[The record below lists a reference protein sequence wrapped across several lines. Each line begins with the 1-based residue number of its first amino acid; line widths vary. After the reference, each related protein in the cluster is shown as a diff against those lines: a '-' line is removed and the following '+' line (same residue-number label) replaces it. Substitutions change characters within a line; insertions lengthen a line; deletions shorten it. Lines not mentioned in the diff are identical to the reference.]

1 MSNELYLND
10 TQFNDPIQ
18 DLNDGIN
25 DPTQSQEQSPPGF
38 FSTLRNPLELMFEE
52 SLPASLYQYITGN
65 TKKVQAE
72 KAKTFLQN
80 NPNLQG
86 TGQYNEALR
95 IYKKFGYLLEE
106 DQEQSFDAKE
116 VLNLAKKYPGVM
128 GAELVNMLLADPYLL
143 LLPSAMFAR
152 LGRGVVN
159 ATRLKLAN
167 KYKRLPTRVKG
178 KIMEQAKRDMRG
190 GAMASVLLPFAFS
203 TGLQL
208 GEKGDIDLNRTT
220 AETTF
225 GATAGL
231 LLSTAFGGISALG
244 SKATYVP
251 QTKFNQAIINRL
263 NKYET
268 LDQAIK
274 INKTGNIKLI
284 DDVIDTELKDSLKN
298 FNPEKIDSIKAQ
310 ISTGIREVLENG
322 RDSIKSSLVKAG
334 TFGTIGATA
343 QFLTEEKDKVYESIK
358 GFAAGAVFYA
368 GYKVLGKLF
377 GQAKRLSPIELDF
390 ERVSDSIHMIQNKV
404 NSKAVEVSSV
414 LKDLLPDP
422 SDRIKVFH
430 NINKTTVDNNLN
442 YNKFGKAILD
452 KDLTKEQLE
461 AKRIIKKYFDTMYGT
476 LTKELDDLNFQI
488 NFRSNYTPLVFKDFV
503 SGTAK
508 EFSERIFGSSTK
520 SSRFFRERIF
530 DDLNQALASG
540 RVLKDGMDD
549 PAKLIQVYTFAASKA
564 LANRNIV
571 HYLKNHRN
579 VFGKTQ
585 SGQPLSHAV
594 MYENDY
600 NIPPQFREYFKE
612 FRHPLLDNDKKFFV
626 HQDMMKSL
634 NMLFDAKNENELMG
648 AIFNTNLMMKRSAVG
663 FSFFHAGAL
672 VESMFFAGVP
682 FKVIKEFIKPR
693 SKNQIMNMV
702 DNPKLTLENF
712 TYAKEA
718 SEKLGFGDLVSF
730 ARGSRLEIST
740 PEDVGYDRFYAILQK
755 IDTDFFKPHFGIQ
768 PAAKVEKVYKWF
780 DRITWD
786 RIFTQAKLYTF
797 LRKLDEAVQPGDT
810 QSAIYAKARAAAQF
824 TNDAFGGQNWEAIT
838 QSITNPTYKKL
849 AQTTFKPASRGYMQL
864 VFFAPDWTLSNLR
877 IIGKALPGFT
887 SDPVARRMYQYYFLR
902 AALMYATLGT
912 GLNYMFSGHSQLENK
927 DPTRIDLGNGQ
938 VLTFSKQLMEPFH
951 WITDPQGTGLKK
963 IGSLPKGVI
972 EVLTNKQYLTTKWS
986 PNITSKDDTAIEK
999 FQKIGGQV
1007 GAKFLPIWLQQSAR
1021 QISERLETESG
1032 ISPDLA
1038 MDVAVDFILGQSGH
1052 PRYKGPR
1059 YTQYKLSGLAR
1070 SPYETL
1076 F

>member
-10 TQFNDPIQ
+10 SQLNDPIQ
-18 DLNDGIN
+18 DIKDGIN
-25 DPTQSQEQSPPGF
+25 DPTQIEEQTPPGF
-38 FSTLRNPLELMFEE
+38 FQTLRNPLELMFEE

-72 KAKTFLQN
+72 EALNFLQN

-95 IYKKFGYLLEE
+95 IYKKFGYLLE
-106 DQEQSFDAKE
+106 QGEQSFDAKE
-116 VLNLAKKYPGVM
+116 IINMAKKYPSVV
-128 GAELVNMLLADPYLL
+128 GAELINMLIADPYLL
-143 LLPSAMFAR
+143 LLPSTVFSR

-159 ATRLKLAN
+159 ASRLKLAN
-167 KYKRLPTRVKG
+167 KYKRLPKRVKG
-178 KIMEQAKRDMRG
+178 KIMQEAKRDIKV
-190 GAMASVLLPFAFS
+190 GAMASTLLPFAFS

-208 GEKGDIDLNRTT
+208 GEKGEIDASRTT

-231 LLSTAFGGISALG
+231 LISTALGGISALG
-244 SKATYVP
+244 SKATFVAQP
-251 QTKFNQAIINRL
+251 KINQAITNRL
-263 NKYET
+263 NKYQS
-268 LDQAIK
+268 LDDAIK
-274 INKTGNIKLI
+274 ITKTGNIKLI
-284 DDVIDTELKDSLKN
+284 DDIIDTDLKDSLKN
-298 FNPEKIDSIKAQ
+298 FKPEKIEAIKAQ
-310 ISTGIREVLENG
+310 ISVGIRDVLENG
-322 RDSIKSSLVKAG
+322 RDSIKSSLVKAA

-343 QFLTEEKDKVYESIK
+343 QFLTEEKDKVEESIK
-358 GFAAGAVFYA
+358 GFAAGAGFYA
-368 GYKVLGKLF
+368 GYRVLGKLF
-377 GQAKRLSPIELDF
+377 GQARKLSSIELDF
-390 ERVSDSIHMIQNKV
+390 ERVSDSVYITQNKV

-430 NINKTTVDNNLN
+430 NINKTKVNNNLE
-442 YNKFGKAILD
+442 YNKYGKAIPD
-452 KDLTKEQLE
+452 SELTKDQLE
-461 AKRIIKKYFDTMYGT
+461 AKRIIQKYFDTMYKT
-476 LTKELDDLNFQI
+476 LTNELDDFNFQI
-488 NFRSNYTPLVFKDFV
+488 NYRSNYAPLVFQDFITG
-503 SGTAK
+503 STK
-508 EFSERIFGSSTK
+508 EFGERIFGSSTK
-520 SSRFFRERIF
+520 SSRFFKERIF
-530 DDLNQALASG
+530 DDINQALEAG
-540 RVLKDGMDD
+540 KKLKPGMDD
-549 PAKLIQVYTFAASKA
+549 PAKLIQVYTFSASKA

-571 HYLKNHRN
+571 HYLKNYRHIY
-579 VFGKTQ
+579 GKTQ
-585 SGQPLSHAV
+585 TGQTLSHNV
-594 MYENDY
+594 MYADNY
-600 NIPPQFREYFKE
+600 LIPDQFKPYFKE

-634 NMLFDAKNENELMG
+634 NMLFDAKNENELIG

-730 ARGSRLEIST
+730 ARSARLEIST
-740 PEDVGYDRFYAILQK
+740 PEDVGYDRFYAILQR
-755 IDTDFFKPHFGIQ
+755 IDNDFFKPHFGIQ

-810 QSAIYAKARAAAQF
+810 QSTIYAKARAASQF

-849 AQTTFKPASRGYMQL
+849 AQTTFKPASRGYLQL
-864 VFFAPDWTLSNLR
+864 LFFAPDWTLSNLR

-902 AALMYATLGT
+902 ASLMYATIGT

-951 WITDPQGTGLKK
+951 WVTDPQGTGIKK

-986 PNITSKDDTAIEK
+986 PNITSKDDNAIEK

-1007 GAKFLPIWLQQSAR
+1007 GAKFLPIWLQQASR

-1038 MDVAVDFILGQSGH
+1038 MDVAVDFVLGQSGH

>member
-10 TQFNDPIQ
+10 SQLNDPIQ
-18 DLNDGIN
+18 DIKDGIN
-25 DPTQSQEQSPPGF
+25 DPTQIEEQTPPGF
-38 FSTLRNPLELMFEE
+38 FQTLRNPLELMFEE

-72 KAKTFLQN
+72 EALNFLQN

-95 IYKKFGYLLEE
+95 IYKKFGYLLE
-106 DQEQSFDAKE
+106 QGEQSFDAKE
-116 VLNLAKKYPGVM
+116 IINMAKKYPSVV
-128 GAELVNMLLADPYLL
+128 GAELINMLIADPYLL
-143 LLPSAMFAR
+143 LLPSTVFSR

-159 ATRLKLAN
+159 ASRLKLAN
-167 KYKRLPTRVKG
+167 KYKRLPKRVKG
-178 KIMEQAKRDMRG
+178 KIMQEAKRDIKV
-190 GAMASVLLPFAFS
+190 GAMASTLLPFAFS

-208 GEKGDIDLNRTT
+208 GEKGEIDASRTT

-231 LLSTAFGGISALG
+231 LISTALGGISALG
-244 SKATYVP
+244 SKTTFVAQP
-251 QTKFNQAIINRL
+251 KINQAITNRL
-263 NKYET
+263 NKYQS
-268 LDQAIK
+268 LDDAIK
-274 INKTGNIKLI
+274 ITKTGNIKLI
-284 DDVIDTELKDSLKN
+284 DDIIDTDLKDSLKN
-298 FNPEKIDSIKAQ
+298 FKPEKIEAIKAQ
-310 ISTGIREVLENG
+310 ISVGIRDVLENG
-322 RDSIKSSLVKAG
+322 RDSIKSSLVKAA

-343 QFLTEEKDKVYESIK
+343 QFLTEEKDKVEESIK
-358 GFAAGAVFYA
+358 GFAAGAGFYA
-368 GYKVLGKLF
+368 GYRVLGKLF
-377 GQAKRLSPIELDF
+377 GQARKLSSIELDF
-390 ERVSDSIHMIQNKV
+390 ERVSDSVYITQNKV

-430 NINKTTVDNNLN
+430 NINKTKVNNNLE
-442 YNKFGKAILD
+442 YNKYGKAIPD
-452 KDLTKEQLE
+452 SELTKDQLE
-461 AKRIIKKYFDTMYGT
+461 AKRIIQKYFDTMYKT
-476 LTKELDDLNFQI
+476 LTNELDDFNFQI
-488 NFRSNYTPLVFKDFV
+488 NYRSNYAPLVFQDFITG
-503 SGTAK
+503 STK
-508 EFSERIFGSSTK
+508 EFGERIFGSSTK

-530 DDLNQALASG
+530 DDINQALEAG
-540 RVLKDGMDD
+540 KKLKPGMDD
-549 PAKLIQVYTFAASKA
+549 PAKLIQVYTFSASKA

-571 HYLKNHRN
+571 HYLKNYRHIY
-579 VFGKTQ
+579 GKTQ
-585 SGQPLSHAV
+585 TGQTLSHNV
-594 MYENDY
+594 MYADNY
-600 NIPPQFREYFKE
+600 LIPDQFKPYFKE

-634 NMLFDAKNENELMG
+634 NMLFDAKNENELIG

-730 ARGSRLEIST
+730 ARSARLEIST
-740 PEDVGYDRFYAILQK
+740 PEDVGYDRFYAILQR
-755 IDTDFFKPHFGIQ
+755 IDNDFFKPHFGIQ

-810 QSAIYAKARAAAQF
+810 QSTIYAKARAASQF

-849 AQTTFKPASRGYMQL
+849 AQTTFKPASRGYLQL
-864 VFFAPDWTLSNLR
+864 LFFAPDWTLSNLR

-902 AALMYATLGT
+902 ASLMYATIGT

-951 WITDPQGTGLKK
+951 WVTDPQGTGIKK

-986 PNITSKDDTAIEK
+986 PNITSKDDNAIEK

-1007 GAKFLPIWLQQSAR
+1007 GAKFLPIWLQQASR
-1021 QISERLETESG
+1021 QISERLESEGG

-1038 MDVAVDFILGQSGH
+1038 MDVAVDFVLGQSGH

-1070 SPYETL
+1070 SPYEAL

>member
-10 TQFNDPIQ
+10 SQLNDPIQ
-18 DLNDGIN
+18 DIKDGIN
-25 DPTQSQEQSPPGF
+25 DPTQIEEQTPPGF
-38 FSTLRNPLELMFEE
+38 FQTLRNPLELMFEE

-72 KAKTFLQN
+72 EALNFLQN

-95 IYKKFGYLLEE
+95 IYKKFGYLLE
-106 DQEQSFDAKE
+106 QGEQSFDAKE
-116 VLNLAKKYPGVM
+116 IINMAKKYPSVV
-128 GAELVNMLLADPYLL
+128 GAELINMLIADPYLL
-143 LLPSAMFAR
+143 LLPSTVFSR

-159 ATRLKLAN
+159 ASRLKLAN
-167 KYKRLPTRVKG
+167 KYKRLPKRVKG
-178 KIMEQAKRDMRG
+178 KIMQEAKRDIKV
-190 GAMASVLLPFAFS
+190 GAMASTLLPFAFS

-208 GEKGDIDLNRTT
+208 GEKGEIDASRTT

-231 LLSTAFGGISALG
+231 LISTALGGISALG
-244 SKATYVP
+244 SKATFVAQP
-251 QTKFNQAIINRL
+251 KINQAITNRL
-263 NKYET
+263 NKYQS
-268 LDQAIK
+268 LDDAIK
-274 INKTGNIKLI
+274 ITKTGNIKLI
-284 DDVIDTELKDSLKN
+284 DDIIDTDLKDSLKN
-298 FNPEKIDSIKAQ
+298 FKPEKIDAIKAQ
-310 ISTGIREVLENG
+310 ISVGIRDVLENG
-322 RDSIKSSLVKAG
+322 RDSIKSSLVKAA

-343 QFLTEEKDKVYESIK
+343 QFLTEEKDKVEESIK
-358 GFAAGAVFYA
+358 GFAAGAGFYA
-368 GYKVLGKLF
+368 GYRVLGKLF
-377 GQAKRLSPIELDF
+377 GQARKLSSIELDF
-390 ERVSDSIHMIQNKV
+390 ERVSDSVYITQNKV

-430 NINKTTVDNNLN
+430 NINKTKVNNNLE
-442 YNKFGKAILD
+442 YNKYGKAIPD
-452 KDLTKEQLE
+452 SELTKDQLE
-461 AKRIIKKYFDTMYGT
+461 AKRIIQKYFDTMYKT
-476 LTKELDDLNFQI
+476 LTNELDDFNFQI
-488 NFRSNYTPLVFKDFV
+488 NYRSNYAPLVFQDFITG
-503 SGTAK
+503 STK
-508 EFSERIFGSSTK
+508 EFGERIFGSSTK
-520 SSRFFRERIF
+520 SSRFFKERIF
-530 DDLNQALASG
+530 DDINQALEAG
-540 RVLKDGMDD
+540 KKLKPGMDD
-549 PAKLIQVYTFAASKA
+549 PAKLIQVYTFSASKA

-571 HYLKNHRN
+571 HYLKNYRHIY
-579 VFGKTQ
+579 GKTQ
-585 SGQPLSHAV
+585 TGQTLSHNV
-594 MYENDY
+594 MYADNY
-600 NIPPQFREYFKE
+600 LIPDQFKPYFKE

-634 NMLFDAKNENELMG
+634 NMLFDAKNENELIG

-730 ARGSRLEIST
+730 ARSARLEIST
-740 PEDVGYDRFYAILQK
+740 PEDVGYDRFYAILQR
-755 IDTDFFKPHFGIQ
+755 IDNDFFKPHFGIQ

-810 QSAIYAKARAAAQF
+810 QSTIYAKARAASQF

-849 AQTTFKPASRGYMQL
+849 AQTTFKPASRGYLQL
-864 VFFAPDWTLSNLR
+864 LFFAPDWTLSNLR

-902 AALMYATLGT
+902 ASLMYATIGT

-951 WITDPQGTGLKK
+951 WITDPQGTGIKK

-972 EVLTNKQYLTTKWS
+972 EVLTNKEYLTTKWS
-986 PNITSKDDTAIEK
+986 PNITSKDDSAIEK

-1007 GAKFLPIWLQQSAR
+1007 GAKFLPIWLQQASR
-1021 QISERLETESG
+1021 QISDRLESEGG

-1038 MDVAVDFILGQSGH
+1038 MDVAVDFVLGQSGH

-1070 SPYETL
+1070 SPYEAL

>member
-10 TQFNDPIQ
+10 SQLNDPIQ
-18 DLNDGIN
+18 DIKDGIN
-25 DPTQSQEQSPPGF
+25 DPTQIEEQTPPGF
-38 FSTLRNPLELMFEE
+38 FQTLRNPLELMFEE

-72 KAKTFLQN
+72 EALNFLQN

-95 IYKKFGYLLEE
+95 IYKKFGYLLE
-106 DQEQSFDAKE
+106 QGEQSFDAKE
-116 VLNLAKKYPGVM
+116 IINMAKKYPSVV
-128 GAELVNMLLADPYLL
+128 GAELINMLIADPYLL
-143 LLPSAMFAR
+143 LLPSTVFSR

-159 ATRLKLAN
+159 ASRLKLAN
-167 KYKRLPTRVKG
+167 KYKRLPKRVKG
-178 KIMEQAKRDMRG
+178 KIMQEAKRDIKV
-190 GAMASVLLPFAFS
+190 GAMASTLLPFAFS

-208 GEKGDIDLNRTT
+208 GEKGEIDASRTT

-231 LLSTAFGGISALG
+231 LISTALGGISALG
-244 SKATYVP
+244 SKATFVAQP
-251 QTKFNQAIINRL
+251 KINQAITNRL
-263 NKYET
+263 NKYQS
-268 LDQAIK
+268 LDDAIK
-274 INKTGNIKLI
+274 ITKTGNIKLI
-284 DDVIDTELKDSLKN
+284 DDIIDTDLKDSLKN
-298 FNPEKIDSIKAQ
+298 FKPEKIDAIKAQ
-310 ISTGIREVLENG
+310 ISVGIRDVLENG
-322 RDSIKSSLVKAG
+322 RDSIKSSLVKAA

-343 QFLTEEKDKVYESIK
+343 QFLTEEKDKVEESIK
-358 GFAAGAVFYA
+358 GFAAGAGFYA
-368 GYKVLGKLF
+368 GYRVLGKLF
-377 GQAKRLSPIELDF
+377 GQARKLSSIELDF
-390 ERVSDSIHMIQNKV
+390 ERVSDSVYITQNKV

-430 NINKTTVDNNLN
+430 NINKTKVNNNLE
-442 YNKFGKAILD
+442 YNKYGKAIPD
-452 KDLTKEQLE
+452 SELTKDQLE
-461 AKRIIKKYFDTMYGT
+461 AKRIIQKYFDTMYKT
-476 LTKELDDLNFQI
+476 LTNELDDFNFQI
-488 NFRSNYTPLVFKDFV
+488 NYRSNYAPLVFQDFITG
-503 SGTAK
+503 STK
-508 EFSERIFGSSTK
+508 EFGERIFGSSTK

-530 DDLNQALASG
+530 DDINQALEAG
-540 RVLKDGMDD
+540 KKLKPGMDD
-549 PAKLIQVYTFAASKA
+549 PAKLIQVYTFSASKA

-571 HYLKNHRN
+571 HYLKNYRHIY
-579 VFGKTQ
+579 GKTQ
-585 SGQPLSHAV
+585 TGQTLSHNV
-594 MYENDY
+594 MYADNY
-600 NIPPQFREYFKE
+600 LIPDQFKPYFKE

-634 NMLFDAKNENELMG
+634 NMLFDAKNENELIG

-730 ARGSRLEIST
+730 ARSARLEIST
-740 PEDVGYDRFYAILQK
+740 PEDVGYDRFYAILQR
-755 IDTDFFKPHFGIQ
+755 IDNDFFKPHFGIQ

-810 QSAIYAKARAAAQF
+810 QSTIYAKARAASQF

-849 AQTTFKPASRGYMQL
+849 AQTTFKPASRGYLQL
-864 VFFAPDWTLSNLR
+864 LFFAPDWTLSNLR

-902 AALMYATLGT
+902 ASLMYATIGT

-951 WITDPQGTGLKK
+951 WVTDPQGTGIKK

-986 PNITSKDDTAIEK
+986 PNITSKDDNAIEK

-1007 GAKFLPIWLQQSAR
+1007 GAKFLPIWLQQASR

-1038 MDVAVDFILGQSGH
+1038 MDVAVDFVLGQSGH

-1070 SPYETL
+1070 SPYEAL

>member
-10 TQFNDPIQ
+10 SQLNDPIQ
-18 DLNDGIN
+18 DIKDGIN
-25 DPTQSQEQSPPGF
+25 DPTQIEEQTPPGF
-38 FSTLRNPLELMFEE
+38 FQTLRNPLELMFEE

-72 KAKTFLQN
+72 EALNFLQN

-95 IYKKFGYLLEE
+95 IYKKFGYLLE
-106 DQEQSFDAKE
+106 QGEQSFDAKE
-116 VLNLAKKYPGVM
+116 IINMAKKYPSVV
-128 GAELVNMLLADPYLL
+128 GAELINMLIADPYLL
-143 LLPSAMFAR
+143 LLPSTVFSR

-159 ATRLKLAN
+159 ASRLKLAN
-167 KYKRLPTRVKG
+167 KYKRLPKRVKG
-178 KIMEQAKRDMRG
+178 KIMQEAKRDIKV
-190 GAMASVLLPFAFS
+190 GAMASTLLPFAFS

-208 GEKGDIDLNRTT
+208 GEKGEIDASRTT

-231 LLSTAFGGISALG
+231 LISTALGGISALG
-244 SKATYVP
+244 SKATFVAQP
-251 QTKFNQAIINRL
+251 KINQAITNRL
-263 NKYET
+263 NKYQS
-268 LDQAIK
+268 LDDAIK
-274 INKTGNIKLI
+274 ITKTGNIKLI
-284 DDVIDTELKDSLKN
+284 DDIIDTDLKDSLKN
-298 FNPEKIDSIKAQ
+298 FKPEKIEAIKAQ
-310 ISTGIREVLENG
+310 ISVGIRDVLENG
-322 RDSIKSSLVKAG
+322 RDSIKSSLVKAA

-343 QFLTEEKDKVYESIK
+343 QFLTEEKDKVEESIK
-358 GFAAGAVFYA
+358 GFAAGAGFYA
-368 GYKVLGKLF
+368 GYRVLGKLF
-377 GQAKRLSPIELDF
+377 GQARKLSSIELDF
-390 ERVSDSIHMIQNKV
+390 ERVSDSVYITQNKV

-430 NINKTTVDNNLN
+430 NINKTKVNNNLE
-442 YNKFGKAILD
+442 YNKYGKAIPD
-452 KDLTKEQLE
+452 SELTKDQLE
-461 AKRIIKKYFDTMYGT
+461 AKRIIQKYFDTMYKT
-476 LTKELDDLNFQI
+476 LTNELDDFNFQI
-488 NFRSNYTPLVFKDFV
+488 NYRSNYAPLVFQDFITG
-503 SGTAK
+503 STK
-508 EFSERIFGSSTK
+508 EFGERIFGSSTK

-530 DDLNQALASG
+530 DDINQALEAG
-540 RVLKDGMDD
+540 KKLKPGMDD
-549 PAKLIQVYTFAASKA
+549 PAKLIQVYTFSASKA

-571 HYLKNHRN
+571 HYLKNYRHIY
-579 VFGKTQ
+579 GKTQ
-585 SGQPLSHAV
+585 TGQTLSHNV
-594 MYENDY
+594 MYADNY
-600 NIPPQFREYFKE
+600 LIPDQFKPYFKE

-634 NMLFDAKNENELMG
+634 NMLFDAKNENELIG

-730 ARGSRLEIST
+730 ARSARLEIST
-740 PEDVGYDRFYAILQK
+740 PEDVGYDRFYAILQR
-755 IDTDFFKPHFGIQ
+755 IDNDFFKPHFGIQ

-810 QSAIYAKARAAAQF
+810 QSTIYAKARAASQF

-849 AQTTFKPASRGYMQL
+849 AQTTFKPASRGYLQL
-864 VFFAPDWTLSNLR
+864 LFFAPDWTLSNLR

-902 AALMYATLGT
+902 ASLMYATIGT

-951 WITDPQGTGLKK
+951 WVTDPQGTGIKK

-986 PNITSKDDTAIEK
+986 PNITSKDDNAIEK

-1007 GAKFLPIWLQQSAR
+1007 GAKFLPIWLQQASR

-1038 MDVAVDFILGQSGH
+1038 MDVAVDFVLGQSGH

-1070 SPYETL
+1070 SPYEAL

>member
-10 TQFNDPIQ
+10 SQLNDPIQ
-18 DLNDGIN
+18 DIKDGIN
-25 DPTQSQEQSPPGF
+25 DPTQIEEQTPPGF
-38 FSTLRNPLELMFEE
+38 FQTLRNPLELMFEE

-72 KAKTFLQN
+72 EALNFLQN

-95 IYKKFGYLLEE
+95 IYKKFGYLLE
-106 DQEQSFDAKE
+106 QGEQSFDAKE
-116 VLNLAKKYPGVM
+116 IINMAKKYPSVV
-128 GAELVNMLLADPYLL
+128 GAELINMLIADPYLL
-143 LLPSAMFAR
+143 LLPSTVFSR

-159 ATRLKLAN
+159 ASRLKLAN
-167 KYKRLPTRVKG
+167 KYKRLPKRVKG
-178 KIMEQAKRDMRG
+178 KIMQEAKRDIKV
-190 GAMASVLLPFAFS
+190 GAMASTLLPFAFS

-208 GEKGDIDLNRTT
+208 GEKGEIDASRTT

-231 LLSTAFGGISALG
+231 LISTALGGISALG
-244 SKATYVP
+244 SKSTFVAQP
-251 QTKFNQAIINRL
+251 RINQAITNRL
-263 NKYET
+263 NKYQS
-268 LDQAIK
+268 LDEAIK
-274 INKTGNIKLI
+274 ITKTGNIKLI
-284 DDVIDTELKDSLKN
+284 DDIIDTDLKDSLKN
-298 FNPEKIDSIKAQ
+298 FKPEKIEAIKAQ
-310 ISTGIREVLENG
+310 ISVGIRDVLENG
-322 RDSIKSSLVKAG
+322 RDSIKSSLVKAA

-343 QFLTEEKDKVYESIK
+343 QFLTEEKDKVEESIK
-358 GFAAGAVFYA
+358 GFAAGAGFYA
-368 GYKVLGKLF
+368 GYRVLGKLF
-377 GQAKRLSPIELDF
+377 GQARKLSSIELDF
-390 ERVSDSIHMIQNKV
+390 ERVSDSVYITQNKV

-430 NINKTTVDNNLN
+430 NINKTKVNNNLE
-442 YNKFGKAILD
+442 YNKYGKAIPD
-452 KDLTKEQLE
+452 SELTKDQLE
-461 AKRIIKKYFDTMYGT
+461 AKRIIQKYFDTMYKT
-476 LTKELDDLNFQI
+476 LTNELDDFNFQI
-488 NFRSNYTPLVFKDFV
+488 NYRSNYAPLVFQDFITG
-503 SGTAK
+503 STK
-508 EFSERIFGSSTK
+508 EFGERIFGSSTK
-520 SSRFFRERIF
+520 SSRFFKERIF
-530 DDLNQALASG
+530 DDINQALEAG
-540 RVLKDGMDD
+540 KKLKPGMDD
-549 PAKLIQVYTFAASKA
+549 PAKLIQVYTFSASKA

-571 HYLKNHRN
+571 HYLKNYRHIY
-579 VFGKTQ
+579 GKTQ
-585 SGQPLSHAV
+585 TGQTLSHNV
-594 MYENDY
+594 MYADNY
-600 NIPPQFREYFKE
+600 LIPDQFKPYFKE

-634 NMLFDAKNENELMG
+634 NMLFDAKNENELIG

-730 ARGSRLEIST
+730 ARSARLEIST
-740 PEDVGYDRFYAILQK
+740 PEDVGYDRFYAILQR
-755 IDTDFFKPHFGIQ
+755 IDNDFFKPHFGIQ

-810 QSAIYAKARAAAQF
+810 QSTIYAKARAASQF

-849 AQTTFKPASRGYMQL
+849 AQTTFKPASRGYLQL
-864 VFFAPDWTLSNLR
+864 LFFAPDWTLSNLR

-902 AALMYATLGT
+902 ASLMYATIGT

-951 WITDPQGTGLKK
+951 WVTDPQGTGIKK

-986 PNITSKDDTAIEK
+986 PNITSKDDSAIEK

-1007 GAKFLPIWLQQSAR
+1007 GAKFLPIWLQQASR
-1021 QISERLETESG
+1021 QISERLESEGG

-1038 MDVAVDFILGQSGH
+1038 MDVAVDFVLGQSGH

-1070 SPYETL
+1070 SPYEAL

>member
-10 TQFNDPIQ
+10 SQLNDPIQ
-18 DLNDGIN
+18 DIKDGIN
-25 DPTQSQEQSPPGF
+25 DPTQIEEQTPPGF
-38 FSTLRNPLELMFEE
+38 FQTLRNPLELMFEE

-72 KAKTFLQN
+72 EALNFLQN

-95 IYKKFGYLLEE
+95 IYKKFGYLLE
-106 DQEQSFDAKE
+106 QGEQSFDAKE
-116 VLNLAKKYPGVM
+116 IINMAKKYPSVV
-128 GAELVNMLLADPYLL
+128 GAELINMLIADPYLL
-143 LLPSAMFAR
+143 LLPSTVFSR

-159 ATRLKLAN
+159 ASRLKLAN
-167 KYKRLPTRVKG
+167 KYKRLPKRVKG
-178 KIMEQAKRDMRG
+178 KIMQEAKRDIKV
-190 GAMASVLLPFAFS
+190 GAMASTLLPFAFS

-208 GEKGDIDLNRTT
+208 GEKGEIDASRTT

-231 LLSTAFGGISALG
+231 LISTALGGISALG
-244 SKATYVP
+244 SKATFVAQP
-251 QTKFNQAIINRL
+251 KINQAITNRL
-263 NKYET
+263 NKYQS
-268 LDQAIK
+268 LDDAIK
-274 INKTGNIKLI
+274 ITKTGNIKLI
-284 DDVIDTELKDSLKN
+284 DDIIDTDLKDSLKN
-298 FNPEKIDSIKAQ
+298 FKPEKIEAIKAQ
-310 ISTGIREVLENG
+310 ISVGIRDVLENG
-322 RDSIKSSLVKAG
+322 RDSIKSSLVKAA

-343 QFLTEEKDKVYESIK
+343 QFLTEEKDKVEESIK
-358 GFAAGAVFYA
+358 GFAAGAGFYA
-368 GYKVLGKLF
+368 GYRVLGKLF
-377 GQAKRLSPIELDF
+377 GQARKLSSIELDF
-390 ERVSDSIHMIQNKV
+390 ERVSDSVYITQNKV

-430 NINKTTVDNNLN
+430 NINKTKVNNNLE
-442 YNKFGKAILD
+442 YNKYGKAIPD
-452 KDLTKEQLE
+452 SELTKDQLE
-461 AKRIIKKYFDTMYGT
+461 AKRIIQKYFDTMYKT
-476 LTKELDDLNFQI
+476 LTNELDDFNFQI
-488 NFRSNYTPLVFKDFV
+488 NYRSNYAPLVFQDFITG
-503 SGTAK
+503 STK
-508 EFSERIFGSSTK
+508 EFGERIFGSSTK

-530 DDLNQALASG
+530 DDINQALEAG
-540 RVLKDGMDD
+540 KKLKPGMDD
-549 PAKLIQVYTFAASKA
+549 PAKLIQVYTFSASKA

-571 HYLKNHRN
+571 HYLKNYRHIY
-579 VFGKTQ
+579 GKTQ
-585 SGQPLSHAV
+585 TGQTLSHNV
-594 MYENDY
+594 MYADNY
-600 NIPPQFREYFKE
+600 LIPDQFKPYFKE

-634 NMLFDAKNENELMG
+634 NMLFDAKNENELIG

-730 ARGSRLEIST
+730 ARSARLEIST
-740 PEDVGYDRFYAILQK
+740 PEDVGYDRFYAILQR
-755 IDTDFFKPHFGIQ
+755 IDNDFFKPHFGIQ

-810 QSAIYAKARAAAQF
+810 QSTIYAKARAASQF

-849 AQTTFKPASRGYMQL
+849 AQTTFKPASRGYLQL
-864 VFFAPDWTLSNLR
+864 LFFAPDWTLSNLR

-902 AALMYATLGT
+902 ASLMYATIGT

-951 WITDPQGTGLKK
+951 WVTDPQGTGIKK

-986 PNITSKDDTAIEK
+986 PNITSKDDNAIEK

-1007 GAKFLPIWLQQSAR
+1007 GAKFLPIWLQQASR

-1038 MDVAVDFILGQSGH
+1038 MDVAVDFVLGQSGH

>member
-10 TQFNDPIQ
+10 SQLNDPIQ
-18 DLNDGIN
+18 DIKDGIN
-25 DPTQSQEQSPPGF
+25 DPTQIEEQTPPGF
-38 FSTLRNPLELMFEE
+38 FQTLRNPLELMFEE

-72 KAKTFLQN
+72 EALNFLQN

-95 IYKKFGYLLEE
+95 IYKKFGYLLE
-106 DQEQSFDAKE
+106 QGEQSFDAKE
-116 VLNLAKKYPGVM
+116 IINMAKKYPSVV
-128 GAELVNMLLADPYLL
+128 GAELINMLIADPYLL
-143 LLPSAMFAR
+143 LLPSTVFSR

-159 ATRLKLAN
+159 ASRLKLAN
-167 KYKRLPTRVKG
+167 KYKRLPKRVKG
-178 KIMEQAKRDMRG
+178 KIMQEAKRDIKV
-190 GAMASVLLPFAFS
+190 GAMASTLLPFAFS

-208 GEKGDIDLNRTT
+208 GEKGEIDASRTT

-231 LLSTAFGGISALG
+231 LISTALGGISALG
-244 SKATYVP
+244 SKATFVAQP
-251 QTKFNQAIINRL
+251 KINQAITNRL
-263 NKYET
+263 NKYQS
-268 LDQAIK
+268 LDDAIK
-274 INKTGNIKLI
+274 ITKTGNIKLI
-284 DDVIDTELKDSLKN
+284 DDIIDTDLKDSLKN
-298 FNPEKIDSIKAQ
+298 FKPEKIEAIKAQ
-310 ISTGIREVLENG
+310 ISVGIRDVLENG
-322 RDSIKSSLVKAG
+322 RDSIKSSLVKAA

-343 QFLTEEKDKVYESIK
+343 QFLTEEKDKVEESIK
-358 GFAAGAVFYA
+358 GFAAGAGFYA
-368 GYKVLGKLF
+368 GYRVLGKLF
-377 GQAKRLSPIELDF
+377 GQARKLSSIELDF
-390 ERVSDSIHMIQNKV
+390 ERVSDSVYITQNKV

-430 NINKTTVDNNLN
+430 NINKTKVNNNLE
-442 YNKFGKAILD
+442 YNKYGKAIPD
-452 KDLTKEQLE
+452 SELTKDQLE
-461 AKRIIKKYFDTMYGT
+461 AKRIIQKYFDTMYKT
-476 LTKELDDLNFQI
+476 LTNELDDFNFQI
-488 NFRSNYTPLVFKDFV
+488 NYRSNYAPLVFQDFITG
-503 SGTAK
+503 STK
-508 EFSERIFGSSTK
+508 EFGERIFGSSTK

-530 DDLNQALASG
+530 DDINQALEAG
-540 RVLKDGMDD
+540 KKLKPGMDD
-549 PAKLIQVYTFAASKA
+549 PAKLIQVYTFSASKA

-571 HYLKNHRN
+571 HYLKNYRHIY
-579 VFGKTQ
+579 GKTQ
-585 SGQPLSHAV
+585 TGQTLSHNV
-594 MYENDY
+594 MYADNY
-600 NIPPQFREYFKE
+600 LIPDQFKPYFKE

-634 NMLFDAKNENELMG
+634 NMLFDAKNENELIG

-730 ARGSRLEIST
+730 ARSARLEIST
-740 PEDVGYDRFYAILQK
+740 PEDVGYDRFYAILQR
-755 IDTDFFKPHFGIQ
+755 IDNDFFKPHFGIQ

-810 QSAIYAKARAAAQF
+810 QSTIYAKARAASQF

-849 AQTTFKPASRGYMQL
+849 AQTTFKPASRGYLQL
-864 VFFAPDWTLSNLR
+864 LFFAPDWTLSNLR

-902 AALMYATLGT
+902 ASLMYATIGT

-951 WITDPQGTGLKK
+951 WVTDPQGTGIKK

-986 PNITSKDDTAIEK
+986 PNITSKDDSAIEK

-1007 GAKFLPIWLQQSAR
+1007 GAKFLPIWLQQASR
-1021 QISERLETESG
+1021 QISERLESEGG

-1038 MDVAVDFILGQSGH
+1038 MDVAVDFVLGQSGH

-1070 SPYETL
+1070 SPYEAL

>member
-10 TQFNDPIQ
+10 SQLNDPIQ
-18 DLNDGIN
+18 DIKDGIN
-25 DPTQSQEQSPPGF
+25 DPTQIEEQTPPGF
-38 FSTLRNPLELMFEE
+38 FQTLRNPLELMFEE

-72 KAKTFLQN
+72 EALNFLQN

-95 IYKKFGYLLEE
+95 IYKKFGYLLE
-106 DQEQSFDAKE
+106 QGEQSFDAKE
-116 VLNLAKKYPGVM
+116 IINMAKKYPSVV
-128 GAELVNMLLADPYLL
+128 GAELINMLIADPYLL
-143 LLPSAMFAR
+143 LLPSTVFSR

-159 ATRLKLAN
+159 ASRLKLAN
-167 KYKRLPTRVKG
+167 KYKRLPKRVKG
-178 KIMEQAKRDMRG
+178 KIMQEAKRDIKV
-190 GAMASVLLPFAFS
+190 GAMASTLLPFAFS

-208 GEKGDIDLNRTT
+208 GEKGEIDASRTT

-231 LLSTAFGGISALG
+231 LISTALGGISALG
-244 SKATYVP
+244 SKTTFVAQP
-251 QTKFNQAIINRL
+251 KINQAITNRL
-263 NKYET
+263 NKYQS
-268 LDQAIK
+268 LDDAIK
-274 INKTGNIKLI
+274 ITKTGNIKLI
-284 DDVIDTELKDSLKN
+284 DDIIDTDLKDSLKN
-298 FNPEKIDSIKAQ
+298 FKPEKIEAIKAQ
-310 ISTGIREVLENG
+310 ISVGIRDVLENG
-322 RDSIKSSLVKAG
+322 RDSIKSSLVKAA

-343 QFLTEEKDKVYESIK
+343 QFLTEEKDKVEESIK
-358 GFAAGAVFYA
+358 GFAAGAGFYA
-368 GYKVLGKLF
+368 GYRVLGKLF
-377 GQAKRLSPIELDF
+377 GQARKLSSIELDF
-390 ERVSDSIHMIQNKV
+390 ERVSDSVYITQNKV

-430 NINKTTVDNNLN
+430 NINKTKVNNNLE
-442 YNKFGKAILD
+442 YNKYGKAIPD
-452 KDLTKEQLE
+452 SELTKDQLE
-461 AKRIIKKYFDTMYGT
+461 AKRIIQKYFDTMYKT
-476 LTKELDDLNFQI
+476 LTNELDDFNFQI
-488 NFRSNYTPLVFKDFV
+488 NYRSNYAPLVFQDFITG
-503 SGTAK
+503 STK
-508 EFSERIFGSSTK
+508 EFGERIFGSSTK

-530 DDLNQALASG
+530 DDINQALEAG
-540 RVLKDGMDD
+540 KKLKPGMDD
-549 PAKLIQVYTFAASKA
+549 PAKLIQVYTFSASKA

-571 HYLKNHRN
+571 HYLKNYRHIY
-579 VFGKTQ
+579 GKTQ
-585 SGQPLSHAV
+585 TGQTLSHNV
-594 MYENDY
+594 MYADNY
-600 NIPPQFREYFKE
+600 LIPDQFKPYFKE

-634 NMLFDAKNENELMG
+634 NMLFDAKNENELIG

-730 ARGSRLEIST
+730 ARSARLEIST
-740 PEDVGYDRFYAILQK
+740 PEDVGYDRFYAILQR
-755 IDTDFFKPHFGIQ
+755 IDNDFFKPHFGIQ

-810 QSAIYAKARAAAQF
+810 QSTIYAKARAASQF

-849 AQTTFKPASRGYMQL
+849 AQTTFKPASRGYLQL
-864 VFFAPDWTLSNLR
+864 LFFAPDWTLSNLR

-902 AALMYATLGT
+902 ASLMYATIGT

-951 WITDPQGTGLKK
+951 WVTDPQGTGIKK

-986 PNITSKDDTAIEK
+986 PNITSKDDSAIEK

-1007 GAKFLPIWLQQSAR
+1007 GAKFLPIWLQQASR
-1021 QISERLETESG
+1021 QISERLESESG

-1038 MDVAVDFILGQSGH
+1038 MDVAVDFVLGQSGH

-1070 SPYETL
+1070 SPYEAL

>member
-10 TQFNDPIQ
+10 SQLNDPIQ
-18 DLNDGIN
+18 DIKDGIN
-25 DPTQSQEQSPPGF
+25 DPTQIEEQTPPGF
-38 FSTLRNPLELMFEE
+38 FQTLRNPLELMFEE

-72 KAKTFLQN
+72 EALNFLQN

-95 IYKKFGYLLEE
+95 IYKKFGYLLE
-106 DQEQSFDAKE
+106 QGEQSFDAKE
-116 VLNLAKKYPGVM
+116 IINMAKKYPSVV
-128 GAELVNMLLADPYLL
+128 GAELINMLIADPYLL
-143 LLPSAMFAR
+143 LLPSTVFSR

-159 ATRLKLAN
+159 ASRLKLAN
-167 KYKRLPTRVKG
+167 KYKRLPKRVKG
-178 KIMEQAKRDMRG
+178 KIMQEAKRDIKV
-190 GAMASVLLPFAFS
+190 GAMASTLLPFAFS

-208 GEKGDIDLNRTT
+208 GEKGEIDASRTT

-231 LLSTAFGGISALG
+231 LISTALGGISALG
-244 SKATYVP
+244 SKATFVAQP
-251 QTKFNQAIINRL
+251 KINQAITNRL
-263 NKYET
+263 NKYQS
-268 LDQAIK
+268 LDDAIK
-274 INKTGNIKLI
+274 ITKTGNIKLI
-284 DDVIDTELKDSLKN
+284 DDIIDTDLKDSLKN
-298 FNPEKIDSIKAQ
+298 FKPEKIEAIKAQ
-310 ISTGIREVLENG
+310 ISVGIRDVLENG
-322 RDSIKSSLVKAG
+322 RDSIKSSLVKAA

-343 QFLTEEKDKVYESIK
+343 QFLTEEKDKVEESIK
-358 GFAAGAVFYA
+358 GFAAGAGFYA
-368 GYKVLGKLF
+368 GYRVLGKLF
-377 GQAKRLSPIELDF
+377 GQARKLSSIELDF
-390 ERVSDSIHMIQNKV
+390 ERVSDSVYITQNKV

-430 NINKTTVDNNLN
+430 NINKTKVNNNLE
-442 YNKFGKAILD
+442 YNKYGKAIPD
-452 KDLTKEQLE
+452 SELTKDQLE
-461 AKRIIKKYFDTMYGT
+461 AKRIIQKYFDTMYKT
-476 LTKELDDLNFQI
+476 LTNELDDFNFQI
-488 NFRSNYTPLVFKDFV
+488 NYRSNYAPLVFQDFITG
-503 SGTAK
+503 STK
-508 EFSERIFGSSTK
+508 EFGERIFGSSTK

-530 DDLNQALASG
+530 DDINQALEAG
-540 RVLKDGMDD
+540 KKLKPGMDD
-549 PAKLIQVYTFAASKA
+549 PAKLIQVYTFSASKA

-571 HYLKNHRN
+571 HYLKNYRHIY
-579 VFGKTQ
+579 GKTQ
-585 SGQPLSHAV
+585 TGQTLSHNV
-594 MYENDY
+594 MYADNY
-600 NIPPQFREYFKE
+600 LIPDQFKPYFKE

-634 NMLFDAKNENELMG
+634 NMLFDAKNENELIG

-730 ARGSRLEIST
+730 ARSARLEIST
-740 PEDVGYDRFYAILQK
+740 PEDVGYDRFYAILQR
-755 IDTDFFKPHFGIQ
+755 IDNDFFKPHFGIQ

-810 QSAIYAKARAAAQF
+810 QSTIYAKARAASQF

-849 AQTTFKPASRGYMQL
+849 AQTTFKPASRGYLQL
-864 VFFAPDWTLSNLR
+864 LFFAPDWTLSNLR

-902 AALMYATLGT
+902 ASLMYATIGT

-951 WITDPQGTGLKK
+951 WVTDPQGTGIKK

-986 PNITSKDDTAIEK
+986 PNITSKDDNAIEK

-1007 GAKFLPIWLQQSAR
+1007 GAKFLPIWLQQASR
-1021 QISERLETESG
+1021 QISERLESESG

-1038 MDVAVDFILGQSGH
+1038 MDVAVDFVLGQSGH

-1070 SPYETL
+1070 SPYEAL